1 MIKYQHKIAGLL
13 LLSAAI
19 SFSTTAQQA
28 KKYIT
33 VSGKIKFPP
42 SAEQQQK
49 FPFRVQKQVGD
60 ERVTI
65 DTIHLKADGTYRV
78 KIDATR
84 PQFYILNE
92 FEEDRLTIWAG
103 KDNLKIDFRGIDTAA
118 MHIKN
123 PPYVFIEG
131 SAENN
136 LINEVNFINYRTYQQ
151 TIAVGQLQYRAS
163 LVKDTLLERLLG
175 EHMNSLFDD
184 MSEQVKLLVRTN
196 QHTPVLMYAL
206 DYLHPSREKAL
217 ILSEIDRLA
226 KEYPWLAEAKEKK
239 TNMAAAEAIAKKT
252 GIGATAMEFTQN
264 NTNGKPVKL
273 SDYRG
278 KYVLLDFWA
287 SWCGPCRAENP
298 NVLDNYEKYHSKGL
312 EILAVSLDDKKD
324 NWLKAIKDD
333 GLEWAHVSDLKGW
346 KNEVAKTYNIRAVPS
361 NFLLDKDGKIVAV
374 DLRGEDL
381 THKLEEIFGK

>member
-1 MIKYQHKIAGLL
+1 MIRYQNKLAGILL
-13 LLSAAI
+13 LAAAI
-19 SFSTTAQQA
+19 STTANAQQA

-60 ERVTI
+60 DRVTI
-65 DTIHLKADGTYRV
+65 DTIHLKPDGTYSV

-118 MHIKN
+118 MRIKN

-131 SAENN
+131 SQENN
-136 LINEVNFINYRTYQQ
+136 LINDVNFINYRNYQQ
-151 TIAVGQLQYRAS
+151 TIAISQLQYRAS
-163 LVKDTLLERLLG
+163 MVKDTLLERLLG
-175 EHMNSLFDD
+175 EQMNALFLD
-184 MSEQVKLLVRTN
+184 MSERVKLVVRMN
-196 QHTPVLMYAL
+196 PHTPVVMYAL
-206 DYLHPSREKAL
+206 DYLHPRREKEL
-217 ILSEIDRLA
+217 ILSEVSRLA

-239 TNMAAAEAIAKKT
+239 ANMAAAEAIAKKT
-252 GIGATAMEFTQN
+252 GIGATAMDFTQH
-264 NTNGKPVKL
+264 NTEGKPVKL

-298 NVLDNYEKYHSKGL
+298 NVLDNYEKYHTKGL
-312 EILAVSLDDKKD
+312 EILAVSLDDKKEA
-324 NWLKAIKDD
+324 WLKAIKDD

-346 KNEVAKTYNIRAVPS
+346 KNEVAKEYNIRAVPS

-374 DLRGEDL
+374 DLRGDAL

>member
-1 MIKYQHKIAGLL
+1 MTKYQNKLAGMLL
-13 LLSAAI
+13 LMAGVASPA
-19 SFSTTAQQA
+19 TAQQA
-28 KKYIT
+28 KKFIT

-60 ERVTI
+60 DRVTI
-65 DTIHLKADGTYRV
+65 DTIHLKADGTYSV

-103 KDNLKIDFRGIDTAA
+103 KDNLKIDFRGEDTAV
-118 MHIKN
+118 MKIKN

-131 SAENN
+131 SKEND
-136 LINEVNFINYRTYQQ
+136 LINEVNFINHRNYQNMIQ
-151 TIAVGQLQYRAS
+151 VGQLQYKAS
-163 LVKDTLLERLLG
+163 LAKDTALERLLG
-175 EHMNSLFDD
+175 EQFNWLYDD
-184 MSEQVKLLVRTN
+184 MGERIKLLVKMN

-206 DYLHPSREKAL
+206 DYLHPRKDKAL
-217 ILSEIDRLA
+217 ILSEISRLS
-226 KEYPWLAEAKEKK
+226 KEYPWLVEAKQKK
-239 TNMAAAEAIAKKT
+239 EDMARAEAIAKKT
-252 GIGATAMEFTQN
+252 GIGATAMDFTQN
-264 NTNGKPVKL
+264 NIAGKPVKL

-312 EILAVSLDDKKD
+312 EILGVSLDDKKD
-324 NWLKAIKDD
+324 AWVKAIKDD

-346 KNEVAKTYNIRAVPS
+346 KNEVAKQYNINAVPS
-361 NFLLDKDGKIVAV
+361 NFLIDKEGKIVAV
-374 DLRGEDL
+374 NLRGEEL
-381 THKLEEIFGK
+381 SQKLAEIFGK